1 MMQPKEKEII
11 ILYERIRQ
19 DLLDNRGKQGKKHE
33 LAFTLFSYVLAL
45 ITLCPTRAS
54 AHRYMSNRLDWLRT
68 LTGYKETTCVS
79 YTQLG
84 RILRST
90 NHEQLSAISQAHF
103 GIKIE
108 KISDSEWIAG
118 DGKDL
123 KGSFDSSV
131 NASRGEV
138 IVRLVT
144 HETKRVVAQGFY
156 HGNKESEIP
165 TIRNLLI
172 NNRLEGHNIT
182 LDALH
187 CNPITTAQ
195 IAQKG
200 GHYIVRVKEEHQK
213 ELVKDLTSK
222 ARRLK
227 SLAEFTDH
235 DKGHGRVE
243 KRFYK
248 CFDISAE
255 CFDKRWADSDLST
268 CIVLERTTYDMK
280 TKQTHF
286 ETAFYISNVVLLR
299 LHQIGLKQ
307 QYYSQLLAQP
317 PEKQLFDARKVCDA
331 IRAHW
336 SIEADNYIRDVSLG
350 EDKCKSPKS
359 NTTKTL
365 AILRTLALEWL
376 KIWSPKNFKELA
388 DLCRDCPI
396 LFEQKLKLSNF
407 IT

>member
-1 MMQPKEKEII
+1 MQPKEKEII
-11 ILYERIRQ
+11 SLYERIRNELG
-19 DLLDNRGKQGKKHE
+19 DSRGKQGQKHD
-33 LAFTLFSYVLAL
+33 LAFTLLGYLSAL

-54 AHRYMSNRLDWLRT
+54 AHRYMTNHFEWLKT
-68 LTGYKETTCVS
+68 LTGHKAEACVS

-90 NHEQLSAISQAHF
+90 NHEQMSAISAAHF

-144 HETKRVVAQGFY
+144 HETKQVVAQGFY

-172 NNRLEGHNIT
+172 NNKLEGINIT

-187 CNPITTAQ
+187 CNPSTTAL
-195 IAQKG
+195 IAQKR
-200 GHYIVRVKEEHQK
+200 GHYIVRAKEEHQK

-227 SLAEFTDH
+227 PLAEFTDH

-243 KRFYK
+243 KRVYT
-248 CFDISAE
+248 CFDISTE
-255 CFDKRWADSDLST
+255 CFEKRWAESDLST
-268 CIVLERTTYDMK
+268 CIVVERTTYDIK
-280 TKQTHF
+280 TKKTHF
-286 ETAFYISNVVLLR
+286 ETAFYISNVALLR
-299 LHQIGLKQ
+299 TNQSVLKRQ
-307 QYYSQLLAQP
+307 QQSQLFVQS
-317 PEKQLFDARKVCDA
+317 PEKKLFDARKVCDA

-350 EDKCKSPKS
+350 EDKCKTPKS

-365 AILRTLALEWL
+365 AILRTMALEWL
-376 KIWSPKNFKELA
+376 KAWSPKNFKELA
-388 DLCRDCPI
+388 DLCRDCPN

>member
-1 MMQPKEKEII
+1 MQPKEKEII
-11 ILYERIRQ
+11 SLYERISK
-19 DLLDNRGKQGKKHE
+19 DLTDSRGKQGQKHD
-33 LAFTLFSYVLAL
+33 LTFVLFSYVLAL
-45 ITLCPTRAS
+45 ITFCPTRAS
-54 AHRYMSNRLDWLRT
+54 AHRYMTNHFEWLKS
-68 LTGYKETTCVS
+68 LTGHKVETCVS

-90 NHEQLSAISQAHF
+90 NHEQLNTVILSHF

-108 KISDSEWIAG
+108 KISDSEWLAG

-138 IVRLVT
+138 LVRLVT
-144 HETKRVVAQGFY
+144 HETKAVVAQGFY

-172 NNRLEGHNIT
+172 DNKLEGKNIT

-187 CNPITTAQ
+187 CNPLTTAQ
-195 IAQKG
+195 IAKKG
-200 GHYIVRVKEEHQK
+200 GHYIVRAKEDHQT
-213 ELVKDLTSK
+213 ELIKDLTSK
-222 ARRLK
+222 ARRLTP
-227 SLAEFTDH
+227 LAAFIDH

-243 KRFYK
+243 KRFYR

-255 CFDKRWADSDLST
+255 CFEKRWGDSDLST
-268 CIVLERTTYDMK
+268 CIVLERTIYDMK
-280 TKQTHF
+280 TKKTHI
-286 ETAFYISNVVLLR
+286 ETAFYISNVALLGTPKSVLKNEKHGQVFAKLT
-299 LHQIGLKQ
+299 
-307 QYYSQLLAQP
+307 
-317 PEKQLFDARKVCDA
+317 EKQLFDPREVCNA
-331 IRAHW
+331 IREHW
-336 SIEADNYIRDVSLG
+336 SIEADNYVRDVSLG
-350 EDKCKSPKS
+350 EDKCKTPKS

-365 AILRTLALEWL
+365 AILRTIALEWL
-376 KIWSPKNFKELA
+376 KIWLPENFKELA
-388 DLCRDCPI
+388 DLCRDCPV